1 MLDSTEY
8 LTSQKLEQQTRNLT
22 AEAQSAQSFSFGNPL
37 GALRLKF
44 WFWLVQVRISRN

>member
-22 AEAQSAQSFSFGNPL
+22 AEAQSSQSFSFGNP
-37 GALRLKF
+37 GCFAVEI
-44 WFWLVQVRISRN
+44 LVLACPG